1 MTVPGLLVIVALA
14 AAALALWLDVRF
26 DAGPR
31 TLTKCFI
38 HTAGSMLVL
47 KMMPAFLRL
56 VVAGSDAPS
65 RKLLAL
71 LIVLLPALIYA
82 WLATIWLLK
91 LVQRAA
97 HMR

>member
-1 MTVPGLLVIVALA
+1 MHGLVLVVALA
-14 AAALALWLDVRF
+14 AGVLALWVEVRF

-31 TLTKCFI
+31 TISWCFL
-38 HTAGSMLVL
+38 HTAGSMLAL
-47 KMMPAFLRL
+47 KTMPALTAL
-56 VVAGSDAPS
+56 VVAGSESTS
-65 RKLLAL
+65 RKVLAI

-97 HMR
+97 HLRS